1 MKHTLPKEIREE
13 LLRSSFLSLG
23 FSSPNPPVA
32 CVLAD
37 PSSGRILA
45 SGRTQVVG
53 GNHAEREAY
62 RRFREK
68 FPEGLPPHDTY
79 VTLEPCS
86 HFGRTPPC
94 LDLFLEA
101 KPKTL
106 YYGWRDPN
114 PLVKKKDGLAELKDA
129 GVNVVPHPEL
139 SEIASVFLF
148 GFSSAVLR
156 SKPSILLKSS
166 LSADGFYS
174 SDRGLKEKISST
186 VSDFFLSVLRAKMDA
201 ILVGPK
207 TVRIDLPKLN
217 FRAPKKQIPVF
228 KKIDILK
235 SDTAPLPGGFSGLI
249 SELFRFAGKEEVISE
264 HATYERDY
272 QPLRVFFLPEE
283 SEVPEDFWKTQEEL
297 NSKYDSK
304 KIAFFLSDD
313 IKYDTASRKR
323 LEDLSEGRVISYP
336 KHSFKDLVLER
347 LAGWGVNI
355 ALVEGGNF
363 LYSEFSREMQ
373 IGDACLQVRSGA
385 IHLEQ
390 GRRPDWKTELC
401 PDEKFRV
408 DSDEW
413 EILKICSPD

>member
-1 MKHTLPKEIREE
+1 MKHSLPKEIREE

-32 CVLAD
+32 CVLTD

-45 SGRTQVVG
+45 SGRTKVVG

-62 RRFREK
+62 RQLREK
-68 FPEGLPPHDTY
+68 FSDGLPPHDAY

-101 KPKTL
+101 KPETL

-114 PLVKKKDGLAELKDA
+114 PLVKKRDGLAELTNAK
-129 GVNVVPHPEL
+129 VNVVPHPEL
-139 SEIASVFLF
+139 AEIASVFLF
-148 GFSSAVLR
+148 GFTSLI
-156 SKPSILLKSS
+156 SKSRPSILLKSS
-166 LSADGFYS
+166 LSKDGFYS
-174 SDRGLKEKISST
+174 GHRGLREKISNT
-186 VSDFFLSVLRAKMDA
+186 VSDFFLSFLRAKMDA

-217 FRAPKKQIPVF
+217 FRTPEKRAFILE
-228 KKIDILK
+228 KIDIPK
-235 SDTAPLPGGFSGLI
+235 QDFISSQGGFPGLI
-249 SELFRFAGKEEVISE
+249 SELFRFAGREEVISE
-264 HATYERDY
+264 HGTDERDY
-272 QPLRVFFLPEE
+272 QPLRVFFPPEE
-283 SEVPEDFWKTQEEL
+283 SEVPEEFWRIQEEL
-297 NSKYDSK
+297 NLKYGSK
-304 KIAFFLSDD
+304 KIAFFLSEDV
-313 IKYDTASRKR
+313 KYGTVSRKR
-323 LEDLSEGRVISYP
+323 MEDLSEGRVVSYP

-347 LAGWGVNI
+347 LAGWGVSL

-363 LYSEFSREMQ
+363 LYSEFSREME
-373 IGDACLQVRSGA
+373 IGDACLQVRSGT
-385 IHLEQ
+385 IRLEQ

-401 PDEKFRV
+401 PYGKFRV